1 MAKANV
7 NVVDESEIG
16 EEEMAVFLLNQAF
29 DKGVLDKRDLLYC
42 YLEKITI
49 SGFVRLFFRI
59 FVKLQVYRNGYRVF
73 GFADTIKTVN
83 CHVVSSVEALCI
95 VFKSLAYPCR
105 YCYMIQGFRRSASD
119 LPLIFNQILNLFDA
133 SFSHL
138 FSLLYQAW
146 PFS

>member
-49 SGFVRLFFRI
+49 SGFVRLLFRI
-59 FVKLQVYRNGYRVF
+59 FVKL
-73 GFADTIKTVN
+73 
-83 CHVVSSVEALCI
+83 
-95 VFKSLAYPCR
+95 
-105 YCYMIQGFRRSASD
+105 
-119 LPLIFNQILNLFDA
+119 
-133 SFSHL
+133 
-138 FSLLYQAW
+138 
-146 PFS
+146 

>member
-49 SGFVRLFFRI
+49 SRFVRLFFRI
-59 FVKLQVYRNGYRVF
+59 FVKL
-73 GFADTIKTVN
+73 
-83 CHVVSSVEALCI
+83 
-95 VFKSLAYPCR
+95 
-105 YCYMIQGFRRSASD
+105 
-119 LPLIFNQILNLFDA
+119 
-133 SFSHL
+133 
-138 FSLLYQAW
+138 
-146 PFS
+146 